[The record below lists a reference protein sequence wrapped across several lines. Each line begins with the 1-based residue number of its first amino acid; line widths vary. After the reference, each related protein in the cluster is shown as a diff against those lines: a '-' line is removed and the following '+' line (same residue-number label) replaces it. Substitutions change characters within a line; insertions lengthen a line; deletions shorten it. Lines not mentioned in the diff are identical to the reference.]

1 MFVARVLSI
10 LDVDLPPCMLAGCIG
25 NDAGG
30 KNVFVLFPI
39 HGFYKCFNF
48 IHIIR
53 DNKEEA
59 NDHTCYNKGTY
70 S

>member
-1 MFVARVLSI
+1 MFVATVLSI
-10 LDVDLPPCMLAGCIG
+10 LDVDPPACMLAGCIG

-39 HGFYKCFNF
+39 HGFQKCFNF

-59 NDHTCYNKGTY
+59 NDKGMY